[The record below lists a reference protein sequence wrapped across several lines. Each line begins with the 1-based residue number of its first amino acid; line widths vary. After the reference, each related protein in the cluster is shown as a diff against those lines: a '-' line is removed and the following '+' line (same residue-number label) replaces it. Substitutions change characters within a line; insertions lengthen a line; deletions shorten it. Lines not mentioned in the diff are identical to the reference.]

1 VSDVLIDQ
9 SPSTLV
15 VGSGEQVLRV
25 VETSS
30 SVLADQ
36 GTEYLVVVD
45 PGNTAVANLPVEQ
58 VLEVIE
64 PGPQGPKG
72 DKGDTGDSGPAG
84 HISADPGNTLSY
96 GNDGGVYAPNDMVWT
111 GINGW

>member
-1 VSDVLIDQ
+1 VSDVLVDP

-15 VGSGEQVLRV
+15 VGSGEQTLRV
-25 VETSS
+25 VESS
-30 SVLADQ
+30 TSVLTDQ
-36 GTEYLVVVD
+36 GTEFLVVAD
-45 PGNTAVANLPVEQ
+45 PASSAIAAQPVEK

-72 DKGDTGDSGPAG
+72 DKGDTGDAGPAG
-84 HISADPGNTLSY
+84 HISADPGNTLIY

-111 GINGW
+111 GINW